1 MATINH
7 HHRDANLPT
16 AAADAHTLTDEQRDM
31 IAQLKA
37 KAERERAERAAQ
49 LEREQANAAQ
59 AVAAA
64 REAAIRAELRAGFIG
79 TDEDFAR
86 VYPGLRDTWLLKQS
100 ATIKRTQAR
109 RMREV
114 F

>member
-16 AAADAHTLTDEQRDM
+16 TAADAHTLTDEQRAM

-37 KAERERAERAAQ
+37 KAENERAERAAQ
-49 LEREQANAAQ
+49 LKREQANAAQ

-64 REAAIRAELRAGFIG
+64 REASIRAELRAGFIG
-79 TDEDFAR
+79 TDEDFER
-86 VYPGLRDTWLLKQS
+86 VFPGMRDTWLLKQG
-100 ATIKRTQAR
+100 ATIQRAQAR